1 MITARYALEQ
11 NREVFAVPG
20 SISNINARGC
30 HRLIQQGAKLVCDV
44 ADIIEELGVRPQ
56 NVVYHEEMSP
66 DAKIDSSD
74 LPFSRLLDN
83 VRSDE
88 VTTIDVIA
96 ATSGLPVQEVMT
108 ELIML
113 ELNGL
118 ILSVPGGYVRTRSA

>member
-1 MITARYALEQ
+1 
-11 NREVFAVPG
+11 
-20 SISNINARGC
+20 
-30 HRLIQQGAKLVCDV
+30 
-44 ADIIEELGVRPQ
+44 
-56 NVVYHEEMSP
+56 MSP

-96 ATSGLPVQEVMT
+96 ATCGLPVQEVMT